1 MNSLEDDFGQRYL
14 STYNYLAFLRRRGWA
29 YEFLRRNQTYK
40 EQAYAGFKQAVTSR
54 HVEHEVY
61 ALDLLEPQPD
71 AESWGL
77 IFFPNPDQSALH
89 ADIFWCD
96 KTYPNYISVF
106 VKPRAP
112 AEVDEIYEACI
123 RHCRVKHL
131 VDLDKTEHLLV
142 QGEGC
147 AFQVLCTGQS
157 LRSEHPVKMSFELS
171 GPWGLEEQFRQIKAT
186 RQAYRPCDLSK
197 PEWTQRTLLLRDG
210 LIALDVIEA
219 GLTLRDAAELIYGK
233 PRVEAE
239 WASTNRSMK
248 DRIRFRLQKAE
259 KLRDG
264 GYQDFLRNLI

>member
-77 IFFPNPDQSALH
+77 LFFPNPDQNALH
-89 ADIFWCD
+89 ADIF
-96 KTYPNYISVF
+96 
-106 VKPRAP
+106 
-112 AEVDEIYEACI
+112 
-123 RHCRVKHL
+123 
-131 VDLDKTEHLLV
+131 
-142 QGEGC
+142 
-147 AFQVLCTGQS
+147 QVLCTGLS
-157 LRSEHPVKMSFELS
+157 LRSEDPVKMSFELS

-186 RQAYRPCDLSK
+186 RKAYRPCDLTK
-197 PEWTQRTLLLRDG
+197 PEWTKRTLLLRDG

-219 GLTLRDAAELIYGK
+219 GLTLRDAGGLIYGK
-233 PRVEAE
+233 ARVEAE
-239 WASTNRSMK
+239 WASANRSMK
-248 DRIRFRLQKAE
+248 DRIRFRLQKARH
-259 KLRDG
+259 LRDG
-264 GYQDFLRNLI
+264 GYRDFLLNLI